1 MSNPPIDSHAHTGSR
16 TSRWLGAVTLAGMVA
31 VFLLGFLAVPEDDLM
46 RDGVRLMFV
55 HVPAAIMTYVA
66 FITTAV
72 GSVMWL
78 WKRSV
83 WWDIT
88 AHASAEI
95 GVLFCGLMLV
105 TGSIWGRPFWNTY
118 WEWGDVRLVTSLIL
132 FVMMVGYLAVRRM
145 GGDQSAN
152 STRAAIVGLIAAVNL
167 PIINRSVEWW
177 AERTLHQRSSLT
189 DGNLEDM
196 TLFTL
201 MLGLVVWLLFFVWA
215 MIHRFR
221 IGWLERE
228 MQSGD
233 LDEALASRRA
243 EAVAAG
249 GEA

>member
-1 MSNPPIDSHAHTGSR
+1 MTIPRTDTPAHTGSSA
-16 TSRWLGAVTLAGMVA
+16 TRWLGIATLLGMLA
-31 VFLLGFLAVPEDDLM
+31 VFVLGFWAVPEDDLM
-46 RDGVRLMFV
+46 EDGVRLMFV
-55 HVPAAIMTYVA
+55 HVPAAILTYVA
-66 FITTAV
+66 FVTTAV

-83 WWDIT
+83 FWDIA
-88 AHASAEI
+88 AHAAAEI
-95 GVLFCGLMLV
+95 GVLFCGLMLI

-132 FVMMVGYLAVRRM
+132 FVMMVGYLAVRSM
-145 GGDQSAN
+145 GGDESSN
-152 STRAAIVGLIAAVNL
+152 STRAAIVGLVAAVNL

-201 MLGLVVWLLFFVWA
+201 VLGLVVWHLFFGWA

-221 IGWLERE
+221 VGWLERE
-228 MQSGD
+228 LRVGG
-233 LDEALASRRA
+233 LDEAIATRRA
-243 EAVAAG
+243 EAVGAG

>member
-1 MSNPPIDSHAHTGSR
+1 MTTPHLDTPAHTGSSS
-16 TSRWLGAVTLAGMVA
+16 TRWLGLATLAGMA
-31 VFLLGFLAVPEDDLM
+31 VVFVLGFWAVPEDDLM

-66 FITTAV
+66 FVTTAV

-88 AHASAEI
+88 AHAAAEI
-95 GVLFCGLMLV
+95 GVLFCALMLI

-132 FVMMVGYLAVRRM
+132 FVMMVGYLAVRSM
-145 GGDQSAN
+145 GGDESSN
-152 STRAAIVGLIAAVNL
+152 STRAAIVGLVAAVNL

-177 AERTLHQRSSLT
+177 ADRTLHQRSSLT

-201 MLGLVVWLLFFVWA
+201 MLGLVVWLAFFVWA
-215 MIHRFR
+215 MVHRFR

-228 MQSGD
+228 LRVGG
-233 LDEALASRRA
+233 LDEAIATRRA
-243 EAVAAG
+243 EAVGTG
-249 GEA
+249 GDA